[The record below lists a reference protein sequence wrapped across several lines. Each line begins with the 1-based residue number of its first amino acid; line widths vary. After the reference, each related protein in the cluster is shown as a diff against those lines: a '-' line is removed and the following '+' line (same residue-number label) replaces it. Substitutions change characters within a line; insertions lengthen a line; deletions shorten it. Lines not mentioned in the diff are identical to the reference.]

1 MVTIRELKEH
11 IGQEAESIISEGM
24 SLERVGTKYRCPNK
38 AAHKH
43 GDRTP
48 SMSWDPKAYQ
58 FYCFTCQ
65 ERIDLYKFHRE
76 QGLNY
81 SEILKKYGL
90 LDDAGSDFSPEEDF
104 NLSISDLTESQ
115 MEYLIGRGISEETA
129 AYFNLSDHEGNI
141 LIPYN
146 NSRGSLTGAKV
157 KNLKN
162 PQPKYY
168 SVKGSIFGLFN
179 KSNLSTKEPL
189 IITEGEF
196 DSMILHQIGFRNVSS
211 IGTGA
216 NSLDKL
222 FRMEGEFLKKFPGLI
237 VIADNDE
244 AGSRMEQGF
253 IKEFNISVKLPDRAA
268 FKGLKDITDVF
279 LKYGAKQI
287 EEIIRSASQKIEGLR
302 NLDTDPYKGL
312 EETDGKYISTGLTSI
327 DYAIN
332 DLGPGIL
339 TLVTGRSNGG
349 KSTLIN
355 QIIGSAINT
364 GHKCLL
370 IAGEGLQEIL
380 INNLYKAVIGRDD
393 SYFDFKKINKRF
405 YKEPKKPVLEALK
418 KWHEGK
424 FTIFNKGDSKLKT
437 TEELLQLMEMEI
449 KLNKPDL
456 VIVDNLMSILSIE
469 KAAEKYEK
477 QGDFAQRLSD
487 IAKAYKIHIILVL
500 HPNKTVSKGSD
511 LDFEQISGSSD
522 LYNKADVILAVK
534 RNYDEEKLEKGIDGK
549 ISVLKNRYYPD
560 LISIDTHYD
569 PETGLILE
577 IDKTT
582 GDYLSYSFS
591 WRQHLM
597 EDIEASDFDIPD
609 GFKEVQRTINW
620 NEIG

>member
-1 MVTIRELKEH
+1 MVTIREFKEH

-24 SLERVGTKYRCPNK
+24 DLERVGTKYRCPNK
-38 AAHKH
+38 VAHAH

-48 SMSWDPKAYQ
+48 SMSWDPKALQ
-58 FYCFTCQ
+58 FYCFTCKEKIDVYRFHQ
-65 ERIDLYKFHRE
+65 E
-76 QGLNY
+76 QNLNFP
-81 SEILKKYGL
+81 EMLDKYGL
-90 LDDAGSDFSPEEDF
+90 LDDTSDEVSTSELIKGSK
-104 NLSISDLTESQ
+104 DLAEPQ
-115 MEYLIGRGISEETA
+115 IKYLNGRGISEDTA
-129 AYFNLSDHEGNI
+129 SYFNLSNHEGNI
-141 LIPYN
+141 LIPYHS
-146 NSRGSLTGAKV
+146 SRGSLTVAKV

-253 IKEFNISVKLPDRAA
+253 IKEFNISVKLPDKAA

-279 LKYGAKQI
+279 LKHGVKQI

-312 EETDGKYISTGLTSI
+312 EETEGKYISTGLTSI

-355 QIIGSAINT
+355 QILASAINT
-364 GHKCLL
+364 DHKCLL

-393 SYFDFKKINKRF
+393 QYFDFKKINKRF

-449 KLNKPDL
+449 KLNKPNL
-456 VIVDNLMSILSIE
+456 VVVDNLMSILSIE

-500 HPNKTVSKGSD
+500 HPNKTLSKVSEM
-511 LDFEQISGSSD
+511 DFEQISGSSD

-569 PETGLILE
+569 EGTGLILE
-577 IDKTT
+577 IEKTS
-582 GDYLSYSFS
+582 GEYLDYNFS
-591 WRQHLM
+591 WRCYLK
-597 EDIEASDFDIPD
+597 EKIEAVEFEVPKGFNEVIAISWNDI
-609 GFKEVQRTINW
+609 K
-620 NEIG
+620 